1 MLNQDAISYLLMW
14 TYSSPRWD
22 SSVPSPT
29 SRMANAISPGEM
41 ELPPARNRSCDVVD
55 HSSAVRHGMD
65 FPPTHEAA
73 GWKAAPGA
81 GVYNGCIGLLIG
93 CAADERVVRRQLLV
107 ASTGDGCRPWPQT
120 SGSVSLP
127 ADCFQAHPAWKRRKA
142 ALW

>member
-41 ELPPARNRSCDVVD
+41 ELPPARNRSCAAVD
-55 HSSAVRHGMD
+55 HSSAIRHGMD

-81 GVYNGCIGLLIG
+81 GLYNGCIGWRIG
-93 CAADERVVRRQLLV
+93 SAPHAHRFRRQLLV
-107 ASTGDGCRPWPQT
+107 SSSADG
-120 SGSVSLP
+120 
-127 ADCFQAHPAWKRRKA
+127 
-142 ALW
+142 